1 MIDVMKRLA
10 ELDAKNSNIVKESQ
24 QSVEECGMMPME
36 KPHTP
41 ATMNITANSGEELGD
56 MLSALM
62 QLAGVH
68 KVGDE
73 HMGAEPT
80 PTTMTSEPSMR
91 SVIDKMHGDD
101 GDAEIIHGDD
111 EETEEGLATTA
122 GGAYLGSKA
131 GEIVGNMIAPGVGG
145 ALGSALGG
153 LAGGYAGSQVEE
165 TGEEDYNDEE
175 GRHDLPMPNGEYS
188 DEETEEGFGGGV
200 VGGLVGRTVGAAIPV
215 PGASI
220 AGAYIG
226 SKLGSAASDAL
237 SGDKKE
243 QQPTETW
250 DNTPTGAEDV
260 PPSTEDALLKKSRHN
275 QTQAGSPGGNRAG
288 NANNPRAYATMED
301 RLMAEYKQFIGESI
315 EDRIGTNPTPE
326 KNPEK
331 QNSFNTPAYIRR
343 KSDPKSNESEG
354 NSVDVQAVS
363 NIISRFDQNMNEIG
377 GYGDPDYKA
386 AIAALQ
392 QGDVETAIG
401 AVVDTYGNQNGGEV
415 RGIDPYIQDLQD
427 EFEYLVQGGGPG
439 SESTEMESIL
449 KLAGLT
455 K

>member
-24 QSVEECGMMPME
+24 QPVEECGMMPME

-73 HMGAEPT
+73 HMGTEPK
-80 PTTMTSEPSMR
+80 PTTMTAEPSMR
-91 SVIDKMHGDD
+91 SVIDKMHSDD

-111 EETEEGLATTA
+111 DETQEGLVTTV
-122 GGAYLGSKA
+122 GGAALGSKA
-131 GEIVGNMIAPGVGG
+131 GEVIGNMIAPGVGG

-153 LAGGYAGSQVEE
+153 LAGGYAGAKVEE
-165 TGEEDYNDEE
+165 SPDAPGWYVTHEVRTGDPDRVAGPFADQQEAQAWMDDN
-175 GRHDLPMPNGEYS
+175 LPPHWQDDGERYDTAEVS
-188 DEETEEGFGGGV
+188 EEETEEGLGGGIA
-200 VGGLVGRTVGAAIPV
+200 GGLVGRGIGLAVPI

-243 QQPTETW
+243 QSPTETW

-275 QTQAGSPGGNRAG
+275 QTQSGYPIGNRRG
-288 NANNPRAYATMED
+288 NSNNPRAHATMED
-301 RLMAEYKQFIGESI
+301 RLMAEYKQFIGESVEEVEEDDDMEEGI
-315 EDRIGTNPTPE
+315 EDRLKDLDP
-326 KNPEK
+326 KNPV
-331 QNSFNTPAYIRR
+331 NVPAYKR
-343 KSDPKSNESEG
+343 KAASGDSADAVKNTKESANES
-354 NSVDVQAVS
+354 
-363 NIISRFDQNMNEIG
+363 M
-377 GYGDPDYKA
+377 A
-386 AIAALQ
+386 A
-392 QGDVETAIG
+392 
-401 AVVDTYGNQNGGEV
+401 
-415 RGIDPYIQDLQD
+415 
-427 EFEYLVQGGGPG
+427 
-439 SESTEMESIL
+439 ML